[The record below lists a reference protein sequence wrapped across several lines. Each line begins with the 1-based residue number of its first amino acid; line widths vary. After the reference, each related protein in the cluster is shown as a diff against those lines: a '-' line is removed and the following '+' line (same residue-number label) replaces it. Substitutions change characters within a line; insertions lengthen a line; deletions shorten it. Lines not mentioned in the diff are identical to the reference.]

1 MQNRAAASDFY
12 RKHHKKSFIINHP
25 LLTTILFTAAYIIA
39 GLLTQ

>member
-12 RKHHKKSFIINHP
+12 RKHKHKHAHP